1 MILVS
6 GEKILDLLKDIESKM
21 DHALKMAKNIED
33 IKEEIVNE
41 VVETI
46 NRIVKKA
53 DAVADYIIGMIESE
67 EL

>member
-1 MILVS
+1 VS

>member
-1 MILVS
+1 MS